1 MIHTSLFPWNLS
13 VIPLLRLHTH
23 QSGFVKNSVNQDIL
37 LVDND
42 VMKLAYCRF
51 GLKNLIIEVL
61 HRLGRHLCNNF
72 SPFVYTAICLVVVR
86 KYLNVRKH
94 GGLVLKL
101 VKISAIIWVFEGVW
115 VICTKPSFLQSL
127 DIPVKI
133 SYNSLVIL
141 NQQTLGRTDH
151 IHCFQAQLTE
161 SGQLVWF

>member
-94 GGLVLKL
+94 GGLVLKHCENFCHY
-101 VKISAIIWVFEGVW
+101 VGV
-115 VICTKPSFLQSL
+115 
-127 DIPVKI
+127 
-133 SYNSLVIL
+133 
-141 NQQTLGRTDH
+141 
-151 IHCFQAQLTE
+151 
-161 SGQLVWF
+161 